1 MVQDSPRSQPMATVY
16 VSRRLPDPVM
26 AELARRFTL
35 IGQAHDRP
43 ASREELLEAAY
54 PADALAVT
62 LTERVDGGVL
72 DKAPRLKVVTVDAV
86 GYDNVD
92 VAAATRRG
100 IVVTNTPDVLT
111 ETTADLTW
119 ALILAVTRGIPEA
132 GRLVRE
138 GRWEGWAPTQLLGAD
153 VFGKTLG
160 IIGMGRIGR
169 AVARRAGGFGMT
181 VLYHT
186 RHPLRHE
193 EEVVLHAKFLPLPQ
207 VLQAADIVTI
217 HTPLIDSTRGLIGKA
232 ELAMMRRSAYL
243 INTARGAVVDEE
255 ALAEALEQGRLAGAG
270 LDVYQHEPHVH
281 PRLRSLPNTVLLPHI
296 GSATTETRVKMG
308 LIVADNITAVLEGR
322 EAPHRV
328 N

>member
-1 MVQDSPRSQPMATVY
+1 MATVY

-26 AELARRFTL
+26 TELARRFTL
-35 IGQAHDRP
+35 IGRPHDHP
-43 ASREELLEAAY
+43 ATREELLDASSQ
-54 PADALAVT
+54 ADAFAVT
-62 LTERVDGGVL
+62 LTERVDADVL
-72 DKAPRLKVVTVDAV
+72 DRAPRLKVVAVYAV

-92 VAAATRRG
+92 VAAATRRS

-111 ETTADLTW
+111 ETTADLAW
-119 ALILAVTRGIPEA
+119 ALILAVMRRIPEA
-132 GRLVRE
+132 DRLVRE
-138 GRWEGWAPTQLLGAD
+138 GRWEGWAPAQLLGAD

-169 AVARRAGGFGMT
+169 AVARRALGFGMT
-181 VLYHT
+181 ILYHT
-186 RHPLRHE
+186 CHPLRHE
-193 EEVVLHAKFLPLPQ
+193 EGVELHAKHLPLPQ

-217 HTPLIDSTRGLIGKA
+217 HAPLTDSTRGLIGKA

-243 INTARGAVVDEE
+243 INTARGAVVDEA

-270 LDVYQHEPHVH
+270 LDVYQHEPHVDS
-281 PRLRSLPNTVLLPHI
+281 RLLALPNAVLLPHI

-308 LIVADNITAVLEGR
+308 LMVADNITAVLEGR

>member
-35 IGQAHDRP
+35 IGQSHDRP
-43 ASREELLEAAY
+43 ATREELLEAASQ
-54 PADALAVT
+54 ADALAVT
-62 LTERVDGGVL
+62 LTERVDADVL
-72 DKAPRLKVVTVDAV
+72 DRAARLKVVAVYAV

-92 VAAATRRG
+92 GAAATRRG
-100 IVVTNTPDVLT
+100 LVVTNTPDVRT
-111 ETTADLTW
+111 GTTADLTW
-119 ALILAVTRGIPEA
+119 ALILAVTRRMPEA
-132 GRLVRE
+132 DRLVRE

-160 IIGMGRIGR
+160 VIGMGRIGR
-169 AVARRAGGFGMT
+169 AVARRAAGFGMT

-193 EEVVLHAKFLPLPQ
+193 EEVALHAKALPLPQ

-243 INTARGAVVDEE
+243 INTARGAVVDEA

-270 LDVYQHEPHVH
+270 LDVYQHEPRVH
-281 PRLRSLPNTVLLPHI
+281 PRLRALPNTVLLPHI

-308 LIVADNITAVLEGR
+308 LVVADNITAVLG
-322 EAPHRV
+322 
-328 N
+328 

>member
-1 MVQDSPRSQPMATVY
+1 MATVY

-35 IGQAHDRP
+35 IGQAQDRP
-43 ASREELLEAAY
+43 ATREELLEAASQ
-54 PADALAVT
+54 ADALAVT
-62 LTERVDGGVL
+62 LTERVDADVL
-72 DKAPRLKVVTVDAV
+72 DKAPRLKIVAVYAV

-92 VAAATRRG
+92 VFAATRRG

-119 ALILAVTRGIPEA
+119 ALILAVTRRIPEA
-132 GRLVRE
+132 DRLVRE
-138 GRWEGWAPTQLLGAD
+138 GQWEGWAPTQLLGAD

-243 INTARGAVVDEE
+243 INTARGAVVDEA

-281 PRLRSLPNTVLLPHI
+281 PRLRSLPNTVLVPHI

>member
-1 MVQDSPRSQPMATVY
+1 MATVY

-35 IGQAHDRP
+35 IGQPHDRP
-43 ASREELLEAAY
+43 ATREELLEAASQ
-54 PADALAVT
+54 ADALAVT
-62 LTERVDGGVL
+62 LTERVDADVL
-72 DKAPRLKVVTVDAV
+72 DRAPRLKVVAVYAV

-92 VAAATRRG
+92 VVAATRRG
-100 IVVTNTPDVLT
+100 IIVTNTPDVLT
-111 ETTADLTW
+111 ETTADLAW
-119 ALILAVTRGIPEA
+119 ALILAVTRRIPEA
-132 GRLVRE
+132 DRLVRE

-153 VFGKTLG
+153 VCGKTLG
-160 IIGMGRIGR
+160 VIGMGRIGR
-169 AVARRAGGFGMT
+169 AVARRAAGFGMA

-186 RHPLRHE
+186 RHPLSHE
-193 EEVVLHAKFLPLPQ
+193 EEVVLHAKSLPLPQ

-243 INTARGAVVDEE
+243 INTARGPVVDEA

-281 PRLRSLPNTVLLPHI
+281 PRLRALPNTVLLPHI

>member
-1 MVQDSPRSQPMATVY
+1 MATVY

-35 IGQAHDRP
+35 IGRLGDRP
-43 ASREELLEAAY
+43 AAREELLEAAAQ
-54 PADALAVT
+54 ADALAVT
-62 LTERVDGGVL
+62 LTERVDANVL
-72 DKAPRLKVVTVDAV
+72 DKAPRLKVIAVYAV

-92 VAAATRRG
+92 VAAAARRG

-119 ALILAVTRGIPEA
+119 ALILAVARRIPEA
-132 GRLVRE
+132 ERLVRE

-169 AVARRAGGFGMT
+169 AVARRAAGFGMT
-181 VLYHT
+181 ILYHAH
-186 RHPLRHE
+186 HPLCPE
-193 EEVVLHAKFLPLPQ
+193 ENDALQATFLPLHQ
-207 VLQAADIVTI
+207 LLQAADIVTI
-217 HTPLIDSTRGLIGKA
+217 HTPLTDSTRGLIGKA

-243 INTARGAVVDEE
+243 INTARGAVVDEA

-270 LDVYQHEPHVH
+270 LDVYQQEPHVP
-281 PRLRSLPNTVLLPHI
+281 PRLLALPNTVLLPHI

-308 LIVADNITAVLEGR
+308 MMVANNITAVLEGR
-322 EAPHRV
+322 EAPNRV

>member
-1 MVQDSPRSQPMATVY
+1 MATVY
-16 VSRRLPDPVM
+16 VSRRLPDSVM

-35 IGQAHDRP
+35 IGQPCDRP
-43 ASREELLEAAY
+43 ATREELLEAASQ
-54 PADALAVT
+54 ADALAVT
-62 LTERVDGGVL
+62 LTEDVNADVL
-72 DKAPRLKVVTVDAV
+72 DRAPRLKVVAVYAV

-119 ALILAVTRGIPEA
+119 ALILAVTRRIPE
-132 GRLVRE
+132 GERLVRE
-138 GRWEGWAPTQLLGAD
+138 RRWEGWGPTQLLGAD

-160 IIGMGRIGR
+160 IIGMGRIGL
-169 AVARRAGGFGMT
+169 AVARRAAGFGMPIR
-181 VLYHT
+181 YSS
-186 RHPLRHE
+186 RHPLHSKDE
-193 EEVVLHAKFLPLPQ
+193 KALQATCLPLPQ

-217 HTPLIDSTRGLIGKA
+217 HTPLTDSTRGLIGKA

-243 INTARGAVVDEE
+243 INTARGAVVDEA

-281 PRLRSLPNTVLLPHI
+281 PRLLAFPNAVLLPHI

-308 LIVADNITAVLEGR
+308 LMVADNITAVLEGR
-322 EAPHRV
+322 KAPNRV

>member
-1 MVQDSPRSQPMATVY
+1 
-16 VSRRLPDPVM
+16 M

-35 IGQAHDRP
+35 IGQPHDRP
-43 ASREELLEAAY
+43 ATREELLEAASQ
-54 PADALAVT
+54 ADALAVT
-62 LTERVDGGVL
+62 LTERVDTDVL
-72 DKAPRLKVVTVDAV
+72 DRAPGLKVVAVYAV

-111 ETTADLTW
+111 ETTADLAW
-119 ALILAVTRGIPEA
+119 ALILAVMRRIPEA
-132 GRLVRE
+132 ARLVRE
-138 GRWEGWAPTQLLGAD
+138 GRWEGWAPAQLLGAD

-160 IIGMGRIGR
+160 VIGMGRIGR
-169 AVARRAGGFGMT
+169 AVARRAAGFGMA

-186 RHPLRHE
+186 RHPLNHE
-193 EEVVLHAKFLPLPQ
+193 EEAALHAKYLPLPQ
-207 VLQAADIVTI
+207 VLQRADIVTI
-217 HTPLIDSTRGLIGKA
+217 HTPLTDTTRGLIGKA
-232 ELAMMRRSAYL
+232 ELAVMRHSAYL
-243 INTARGAVVDEE
+243 INTARGAVVDEA

-281 PRLRSLPNTVLLPHI
+281 PRLLALPNTVLLPHI

-308 LIVADNITAVLEGR
+308 LMVADNITAVLEGR
-322 EAPHRV
+322 KAPHRV

>member
-1 MVQDSPRSQPMATVY
+1 MASVY

-35 IGQAHDRP
+35 IGKPHDRP
-43 ASREELLEAAY
+43 ATREELLEAAAQ
-54 PADALAVT
+54 ADALAVT
-62 LTERVDGGVL
+62 LTERVDAEAL
-72 DKAPRLKVVTVDAV
+72 ETAPRLKVVAVYAV

-92 VAAATRRG
+92 VAAATCRG

-111 ETTADLTW
+111 ETTADLAW
-119 ALILAVTRGIPEA
+119 ALILAVTRRIPEA
-132 GRLVRE
+132 DRLVRE
-138 GRWEGWAPTQLLGAD
+138 GRWEGWAPSQLLGAD
-153 VFGKTLG
+153 VYGKTLG
-160 IIGMGRIGR
+160 IIGMGRIGC
-169 AVARRAGGFGMT
+169 AVARRAAGFGMA

-193 EEVVLHAKFLPLPQ
+193 EEVMVHATHLPLTQ

-217 HTPLIDSTRGLIGKA
+217 HTPLTDFTRGLIGKA

-243 INTARGAVVDEE
+243 INTARGAVVDEA

-281 PRLRSLPNTVLLPHI
+281 PRLLELPNTVLSPHI
-296 GSATTETRVKMG
+296 GSATTEARVKMG
-308 LIVADNITAVLEGR
+308 LMVAENITAVLEGR

>member
-26 AELARRFTL
+26 AELARRFTVN
-35 IGQAHDRP
+35 GKPNDRR
-43 ASREELLEAAY
+43 ATGDELLEAASQ
-54 PADALAVT
+54 ADALAVT
-62 LTERVDGGVL
+62 LTERVDADVL
-72 DKAPRLKVVTVDAV
+72 DRAPRLKVVAVYAV

-119 ALILAVTRGIPEA
+119 ALILAVTRRILEA
-132 GRLVRE
+132 DRLVRE

-160 IIGMGRIGR
+160 IIGMGRIGC

-193 EEVVLHAKFLPLPQ
+193 EEVVLHAKSLPLRQ
-207 VLQAADIVTI
+207 VL
-217 HTPLIDSTRGLIGKA
+217 H
-232 ELAMMRRSAYL
+232 
-243 INTARGAVVDEE
+243 AV
-255 ALAEALEQGRLAGAG
+255 G
-270 LDVYQHEPHVH
+270 
-281 PRLRSLPNTVLLPHI
+281 T
-296 GSATTETRVKMG
+296 
-308 LIVADNITAVLEGR
+308 
-322 EAPHRV
+322 
-328 N
+328 

>member
-1 MVQDSPRSQPMATVY
+1 MATIY

-35 IGQAHDRP
+35 IGQPHDRP
-43 ASREELLEAAY
+43 ATRAELLEAASQ
-54 PADALAVT
+54 ADALAVT
-62 LTERVDGGVL
+62 LMERVDADVL
-72 DKAPRLKVVTVDAV
+72 DRAPCLKVVAVYAV

-92 VAAATRRG
+92 IAAATRRR

-111 ETTADLTW
+111 ETTADLAW
-119 ALILAVTRGIPEA
+119 ALILAVARRIPEA
-132 GRLVRE
+132 DRLVRE

-169 AVARRAGGFGMT
+169 AVARRAAGFGMA

-193 EEVVLHAKFLPLPQ
+193 EEAVLHAKCFPLPQ
-207 VLQAADIVTI
+207 LLQAADIVTI
-217 HTPLIDSTRGLIGKA
+217 HTPLTDSTRGLIGKS

-243 INTARGAVVDEE
+243 INTARGALVDEA

-281 PRLRSLPNTVLLPHI
+281 PRLLALPNTVLLPHI
-296 GSATTETRVKMG
+296 GSATAETRVKMG
-308 LIVADNITAVLEGR
+308 LMVADNITAVLEGR
-322 EAPHRV
+322 EAPNRV

>member
-1 MVQDSPRSQPMATVY
+1 MATVY

-35 IGQAHDRP
+35 IGQSHDRP
-43 ASREELLEAAY
+43 ATREELLEAASQ
-54 PADALAVT
+54 ADALAVT
-62 LTERVDGGVL
+62 LTERVDADVL
-72 DKAPRLKVVTVDAV
+72 DRAARLKVVAVYAV

-119 ALILAVTRGIPEA
+119 ALILAVMRRIPEA
-132 GRLVRE
+132 DRLVRE

-160 IIGMGRIGR
+160 VIGMGRIGR
-169 AVARRAGGFGMT
+169 AVARRAAGFGMT

-193 EEVVLHAKFLPLPQ
+193 EEVVFHAKSLPLPQ

-243 INTARGAVVDEE
+243 INTARGAVVDEA

-281 PRLRSLPNTVLLPHI
+281 PRLRALPNTVLLPHI

-308 LIVADNITAVLEGR
+308 LIVADNITAVLERR